1 MQGLFM
7 NKLKFV
13 KIVVF
18 LLTFAIVFL
27 LCLGMGHIMKRNS
40 KNHFTINLELAPNVQ
55 IKNMVAEGDY
65 LFVASDE
72 ERIYVIDVQ
81 KGKTKGEINLVRSV
95 DNGKKE

>member
-1 MQGLFM
+1 M

-27 LCLGMGHIMKRNS
+27 LCLGMGQIMKRNS
-40 KNHFTINLELAPNVQ
+40 KNNFTINLELAPNVH